1 MKKSTLL
8 TLPCLILGL
17 ALGFCP
23 AQTAPA
29 AAPAPPDKKLGVEP
43 PLNRAPVSKEV
54 LKVKLPKAVE
64 MKLENG
70 LTVLILEDHRLP
82 VVSMNLELRSAGA
95 LREPAEM
102 TGLASV
108 TASMLREGAGSH
120 NSRQIAETLDR
131 LAASIGASAGQGGV
145 GTSFT
150 MSGMT
155 ENFDKWFPLGVEI
168 LLHPTFPADEWA
180 KLKQRQLIGL
190 RTQRTSPQF
199 LSRER
204 FNKAVYGSHPAA
216 IVSAT
221 TASLEAITPEA
232 MKKWH
237 DERYVPQDAILGI
250 AGDVTPA
257 QIMPKLK
264 AAFAEWKKT
273 ELKPA
278 TVPASSPAAE
288 KNVLIV
294 NRAGSVQTNLMM
306 GNIAI
311 DRRNPDYPALLV
323 MNQVLGGGSTAR
335 LFNNL
340 REDKGYTY
348 GAYSSLSAGEF
359 AGPWEASSEV
369 RTDVTEGAMREF
381 FNEFARIRDQK
392 VPATELEEKKRSVV
406 ARFALSLESP
416 QTVLNFAI
424 TRKVYGLPEDYWD
437 NYPAQISAVTPD
449 DVQRV
454 ARKYLNLDNIQIVA
468 VGDATK
474 IKPVLEKY
482 GKVTVYD
489 VDGKVM

>member
-1 MKKSTLL
+1 
-8 TLPCLILGL
+8 
-17 ALGFCP
+17 
-23 AQTAPA
+23 
-29 AAPAPPDKKLGVEP
+29 
-43 PLNRAPVSKEV
+43 
-54 LKVKLPKAVE
+54 
-64 MKLENG
+64 
-70 LTVLILEDHRLP
+70 
-82 VVSMNLELRSAGA
+82 MNLELRSAGA

-102 TGLASV
+102 TGLASM
-108 TASMLREGAGSH
+108 TASMLREGAGKR
-120 NSRQIAETLDR
+120 NSKEIAEAIER
-131 LAASIGASAGQGGV
+131 LAAGIGASAGQGGV
-145 GTSFT
+145 GTNFT

-180 KLKQRQLIGL
+180 KLKQRQLIAL

-204 FNKAVYGSHPAA
+204 FSKAVYRSHPAA

-221 TASLEAITPEA
+221 PASLEAITPEA

-237 DERYVPQDAILGI
+237 DDRYVPQDAILGI
-250 AGDVTPA
+250 AGDVTAA

-273 ELKPA
+273 ELVPA
-278 TVPASSPAAE
+278 TVPAAAPAAE
-288 KNVLIV
+288 KSVLIV

-311 DRRNPDYPALLV
+311 DRRSPDYAALLV

-348 GAYSSLSAGEF
+348 GAYSSVSAGEF

-392 VPATELEEKKRSVV
+392 VPSEELEEKKRAVV

-416 QTVLNFAI
+416 QTLLNFAI

-468 VGDATK
+468 VGDAAK

-489 VDGKVM
+489 VDGNVM